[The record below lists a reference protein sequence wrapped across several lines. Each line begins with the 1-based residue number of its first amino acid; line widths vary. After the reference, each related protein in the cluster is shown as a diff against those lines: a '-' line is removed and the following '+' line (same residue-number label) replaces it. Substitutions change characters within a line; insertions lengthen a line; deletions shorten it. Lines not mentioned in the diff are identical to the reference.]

1 MKCTVKNGS
10 IRRLRCGLVALSLLA
25 LLLAVMPAAA
35 IAQSTA
41 PTTAGTATFDLYS
54 TYPEQMLSPA
64 TGKTSTSMPLDVRNI
79 GSRGTGRVSLTVTP
93 DTPGFTAEVKKSP
106 VDPVGKDGKA
116 STRVTVSCSKSTPE
130 GTVGYVKVSGKRG
143 NESHRIW
150 LKATALSSK
159 PTLEMSRGVP
169 FTGQGHQDNEMQVY
183 VGKPVA
189 WHVAAKNMGADTDTY
204 KLGFKAD
211 FPCDVTFK
219 NQSGKTVKTVKLNG
233 MTRNLLYP
241 KPYELTAEVVPKAE
255 LPKNSPRDVTLVLGP
270 GKNTK
275 ATSEVK
281 VQVMNPGML
290 YCANDLAGTR
300 PHAHQV
306 MPSESTSFLFH
317 VTNIGSRTTDVVL
330 TLSGD
335 TARWDA
341 GWAAASGG
349 VKAKGLK
356 PGETSTSM
364 LVMTAPKDG
373 KPGERGEFT
382 VTARSGGRSE
392 AVTVASE
399 ITDTPNVYFWSV
411 DSMNPEYL
419 YLDRAGTGKGKP
431 GDWLMPNMQAFIF
444 QGENYT
450 NAKDYLPSATDM
462 NHTNAM
468 AGTYTGTQGIFMVGG
483 TFKGFTKHDE
493 VLSGDNTMDLMR
505 YGADGKPIQR
515 IFEVAKEQSG
525 GKALTGFWSNKN
537 WLADLEAQRSVD
549 VEGQSEKWPLFF
561 ESPYKYRAAG
571 DPKTDNNPSVPLSAT
586 PKCLFHTNNG
596 KTIVLPTMLGEFDA
610 LYGLRLLNTPIA
622 LTFGKNPGM
631 HEEDRYIYSEFK
643 RTITEED
650 PDVSYINIGDLD
662 NTGHF
667 TGASWPQDEWVK
679 SPKGTAYDTNI
690 YSPWLRRDECLDIA
704 READAL
710 FGDFIQTLKAR
721 GVYDNSTIVLLS
733 DHGMENLKD
742 PKKGYQVID
751 LRDIL
756 RNNGLLRFEDYNEAG
771 GTEINLIWS
780 QDPAKTAMVQKILE
794 DYTINDPKLGKVHP
808 LAVINRQEMKD
819 GKDFGDKGK
828 VLPGELY
835 SDYWINHPDPVNGEQ
850 WPDLFVFPLYNY
862 QVVAHGDA
870 LSTGINNVGF
880 SLGIRIPD
888 EVKVGFPA
896 AHGGLQ
902 TESIPLIFK
911 APASYQGYRPGTVNN
926 TAVRIGDIAP
936 TIYSIMGWPAPACV
950 DGHPLP

>member
-1 MKCTVKNGS
+1 MKSSSRKGPVRGARS
-10 IRRLRCGLVALSLLA
+10 GLVALSILA

-35 IAQSTA
+35 IAQPSA
-41 PTTAGTATFDLYS
+41 PPTAGTATFDLYS

-79 GSRGTGRVSLTVTP
+79 GSRGTGKVSLTVTP
-93 DTPGFTAEVKKSP
+93 DTPGFTAEVKQAS

-116 STRVTVSCSKSTPE
+116 STRITVSCSKATTE
-130 GTVGYVKVSGKRG
+130 GTVGYVKVTGKRG
-143 NESHRIW
+143 TESHRIW

-169 FTGQGHQDNEMQVY
+169 FTGQGHLDNEMQVY
-183 VGKPVA
+183 AGKPVV
-189 WHVAAKNMGADTDTY
+189 WHVAAKNGGADTDTY
-204 KLGFKAD
+204 ALGFKAD

-219 NQSGKTVKTVKLNG
+219 NQSGKTVKTVKLSG

-255 LPKNSPRDVTLVLGP
+255 LPKNAPRDVTLVLGP
-270 GKNTK
+270 GKNTG

-281 VQVMNPGML
+281 VKVTNPGML
-290 YCANDLAGTR
+290 FCANDLAGTR

-306 MPSESTSFLFH
+306 MPSESTTFLFH
-317 VTNIGSRTTDVVL
+317 VTNQGTRAKDVKL
-330 TLSGD
+330 TLGGD
-335 TARWDA
+335 TARWNA
-341 GWAAASGG
+341 GISNTDI
-349 VKAKGLK
+349 KDLK
-356 PGETSTSM
+356 PGATAKSM
-364 LVMTAPKDG
+364 LKMTAPGDG
-373 KPGERGEFT
+373 KPGEHGEFT
-382 VTARSGGRSE
+382 VTAQGGGRSE

-431 GDWLMPNMQAFIF
+431 GDWLMPNTQAFIS

-462 NHTNAM
+462 DHTNAL
-468 AGTYTGTQGIFMVGG
+468 AGTYTGTQGIYMVGG
-483 TFKGFTKHDE
+483 TFKGFTNHDE

-505 YGADGKPIQR
+505 YGPDGKPVQR

-537 WLADLEAQRSVD
+537 WLSDLEAQRSVD

-561 ESPYKYRAAG
+561 EPPYKYRAAG
-571 DPKTDNNPSVPLSAT
+571 DPKTDNNPSDPLSAT
-586 PKCLFHTNNG
+586 ARSLFHTNNG

-622 LTFGKNPGM
+622 LLFGKNPGM
-631 HEEDRYIYSEFK
+631 HAEDRYIYGEFE
-643 RTITEED
+643 RTIAEED

-679 SPKGTAYDTNI
+679 SPKGTAYDTNA
-690 YSPWLRRDECLDIA
+690 YSPWVRRDECLDIA

-710 FGDFIQTLKAR
+710 FGDFVRTLKAR
-721 GVYDNSTIVLLS
+721 GVYDNSTIVVLS

-756 RNNGLLRFEDYNEAG
+756 REQGLLRFEDYNESG

-780 QDPAKTAMVQKILE
+780 DDPAKTAKVQNVLE
-794 DYTINDPKLGKVHP
+794 DYTIDDPKLGKVHP
-808 LAVINRQEMKD
+808 LAVVNRQEMKD

-835 SDYWINHPDPVNGEQ
+835 SDYWINHPGQADGEQ

-880 SLGIRIPD
+880 SMGIRMPD

-902 TESIPLIFK
+902 TERIPLVFK
-911 APASYQGYRPGTVNN
+911 APSSYEGYAPGTTNL

-936 TIYSIMGWPAPACV
+936 TIYGIMGWPAPACV
-950 DGHPLP
+950 DGKPLPQ

>member
-1 MKCTVKNGS
+1 MKRSQKK
-10 IRRLRCGLVALSLLA
+10 RLHRCGSGVA
-25 LLLAVMPAAA
+25 LLLAASMCLAMFTPASGVAKTPGAA
-35 IAQSTA
+35 
-41 PTTAGTATFDLYS
+41 TAGGATFDLYS
-54 TYPEQMLSPA
+54 TYPEQMLAPA

-79 GSRGTGRVSLTVTP
+79 ESRGSGKVALSVTP
-93 DTPGFTAEVKKSP
+93 DTAGFAATIKPATVYP
-106 VDPVGKDGKA
+106 TGNNGKA
-116 STRVTVSCSKSTPE
+116 SARIYVNCSKSTPE
-130 GTVGYVKVSGKRG
+130 GTVGYVKVTGKRG

-150 LKATALSSK
+150 LKATATSSL
-159 PTLEMSRGVP
+159 PSLVMSRGVP
-169 FTGQGHQDNEMQVY
+169 FTGQGHQDNELQTF
-183 VGKPVA
+183 VGKPVV
-189 WHVAAKNMGADTDTY
+189 WHVAAKNNGADTDTY
-204 KLGFKAD
+204 KLGFKSD
-211 FPCDVTFK
+211 FPCDVTFR
-219 NQSGKTVKTVKLNG
+219 NQSGRKVSTVKLKG
-233 MTRNLLYP
+233 MTTNLLYP
-241 KPYELTAEVVPKAE
+241 KPYELTAEVTPRIE
-255 LPKNSPRDVTLVLGP
+255 LVKNQPRDVTLVLGP
-270 GKNTK
+270 GKNTG
-275 ATSEVK
+275 ARPEVK
-281 VQVMNPGML
+281 VQVVNPGML
-290 YCANDLAGTR
+290 FCVNDQQGIR

-306 MPSESTSFLFH
+306 MPSESTTFLFH
-317 VTNIGSRTTDVVL
+317 VTNTGKKTEDVKL
-330 TLSGD
+330 ALGGD
-335 TARWDA
+335 TTRWMANMGRADIRA
-341 GWAAASGG
+341 LAPGATATSL
-349 VKAKGLK
+349 LK
-356 PGETSTSM
+356 
-364 LVMTAPKDG
+364 MTAPRDG
-373 KPGERGEFT
+373 VNGERGQFV

-399 ITDTPNVYFWSV
+399 VTDTPNVYFWSV

-419 YLDRAGTGKGKP
+419 YLNRAGTGKGKD
-431 GDWLMPNMQAFIF
+431 GDWLMPNTQAFIS

-537 WLADLEAQRSVD
+537 WLSDLEAQRSVD

-561 ESPYKYRAAG
+561 EPPYKYRAAG
-571 DPKTDNNPSVPLSAT
+571 DPKTDNDPSDPLSAT
-586 PKCLFHTNNG
+586 ARSLFHTNNG
-596 KTIVLPTMLGEFDA
+596 KTIVLPTILGEFDMF
-610 LYGLRLLNTPIA
+610 YGLRLLNTPIA
-622 LTFGKNPGM
+622 LLFGKNPGM
-631 HEEDRYIYSEFK
+631 HEEDRYIYSEFQ

-667 TGASWPQDEWVK
+667 TGASWAQDEWVK
-679 SPKGTAYDTNI
+679 SSKGTAYDTNI
-690 YSPWLRRDECLDIA
+690 YSPWVRRDECLDIA

-710 FGDFIQTLKAR
+710 FGDFVGTLKAR
-721 GVYDNSTIVLLS
+721 GEYDNSTIVLLS

-756 RNNGLLRFEDYNEAG
+756 RDNGLLRFEDYNEAG

-780 QDPAKTAMVQKILE
+780 DDPVKTAKVQKTLE
-794 DYTINDPKLGKVHP
+794 DYTIDDPKLGKVHP
-808 LAVINRQEMKD
+808 LAVINRKEMKE
-819 GKDFGDKGK
+819 GKDFGSKGK

-880 SLGIRIPD
+880 SLGIRMPD

-902 TESIPLIFK
+902 TEAIPLIFK
-911 APASYQGYRPGTVNN
+911 APASYQGYKPGTVNN

-936 TIYSIMGWPAPACV
+936 TIYEILGWPAPSCV
-950 DGHPLP
+950 DGKPLP